1 VIAPLR
7 GTEVAG
13 SEYATLTMLRYI
25 VLGIAVSMALLTLN
39 FSLARLGW
47 LLTALSV
54 GLGFGLQE
62 IVANFVSGLILMVE
76 RPVRVGD
83 VVTVGTTA
91 GTVNK
96 ISIRA
101 TMVTNWDRQ
110 TIVVPNR
117 NFITQEVTNWTR
129 QDRIV
134 RRTIQVGVAYGTDVE
149 RVLQILDELVSAHP
163 KVLRDP
169 PHRVWFHGFGD
180 SSLNFEVWVYSPF
193 EEGLLARS
201 ELYTQIY
208 ARLNEEGITIPFP
221 QRDVWMRSEQP
232 DVAPKPEFPDVP
244 ATEPPVD

>member
-1 VIAPLR
+1 
-7 GTEVAG
+7 
-13 SEYATLTMLRYI
+13 MLRYA
-25 VLGIAVSMALLTLN
+25 VLAMAVAAALVTMK

-62 IVANFVSGLILMVE
+62 IVANFVSGLILMIE

-91 GTVNK
+91 GVVDK

-134 RRTIQVGVAYGTDVE
+134 RRTLQVGVAYGTDVE
-149 RVLQILDELVSAHP
+149 RVLAILDELVGAHQ
-163 KVLRDP
+163 KVLRSP
-169 PHRVWFHGFGD
+169 PHRIWFHGFGE
-180 SSLNFEVWVYSPF
+180 SSLNFEVWFYASF
-193 EEGLLARS
+193 DDGLTARS
-201 ELYTQIY
+201 ELYAQTY
-208 ARLNEEGITIPFP
+208 ARLNEEGIQIPFP
-221 QRDVWMRSEQP
+221 QRDVWLRAGTDGAEDPVGEMP
-232 DVAPKPEFPDVP
+232 DAPGPGDP
-244 ATEPPVD
+244 AN